1 MDRNQ
6 LIGITL
12 IFLLLFVY
20 LQFFAPN
27 PQPKQAMKDTA
38 AQLADTTKRATTA
51 ATPNAPA
58 NPNDSLA
65 REQYRRQYGDFA
77 VAATGETRDVV
88 LENKD
93 LRLTLSTQGG
103 TVKEVLLKKY
113 KTYNGQP
120 LVLIDPR
127 SSTMSLRVPA
137 NTGELDLMRLFFTTS
152 SPSPQVVQGR

>member
-38 AQLADTTKRATTA
+38 AQLADTTQNQKGTTTVVA
-51 ATPNAPA
+51 PNAT

-65 REQYRRQYGDFA
+65 REQYRRQYGEFA
-77 VAATGETRDVV
+77 VAATGETRDRGPA
-88 LENKD
+88 NQD
-93 LRLTLSTQGG
+93 LRRTP
-103 TVKEVLLKKY
+103 
-113 KTYNGQP
+113 N
-120 LVLIDPR
+120 
-127 SSTMSLRVPA
+127 
-137 NTGELDLMRLFFTTS
+137 
-152 SPSPQVVQGR
+152 